1 MAGYRKT
8 SARHRQWSHRRRH
21 GERRDRASRERTG
34 STVSPGSR
42 GVRSRRRGSSDGL
55 QPVVCAVRTAAMRSP
70 DSETPVQRARALRH
84 EASRG
89 PGVGEPETVLFQAGG
104 GDSRDGRC
112 GRNALMVATAV
123 AGFGRITLWIVGEMD
138 RMMVFLLS
146 TIAWMLRPPF
156 RLLQVLKQIHFIGV
170 KSLFVILLTGAFTGM
185 VLGLQGYYSLRKF
198 GAEGLLGSAVALSI
212 IRELGPVLSA
222 LMVTGRAGSAMTAEI
237 GIMRI
242 TEQIDALDTMAVNPM
257 QYLIAP
263 KVLASVLVM
272 PLLCSIFDLIGIYGG
287 YLVGVD
293 LLGVSSGAYT
303 SSMES
308 SVEWK
313 DVYGGYLKALSF
325 GVIVSWVCT
334 YKGYNTTMSA
344 EGLGTATTEAVVLSS
359 VLILIWDYFVTS
371 VLM

>member
-1 MAGYRKT
+1 
-8 SARHRQWSHRRRH
+8 
-21 GERRDRASRERTG
+21 
-34 STVSPGSR
+34 
-42 GVRSRRRGSSDGL
+42 
-55 QPVVCAVRTAAMRSP
+55 
-70 DSETPVQRARALRH
+70 
-84 EASRG
+84 
-89 PGVGEPETVLFQAGG
+89 
-104 GDSRDGRC
+104 
-112 GRNALMVATAV
+112 MVATAV
-123 AGFGRITLWIVGEMD
+123 AGFGRNTLWIVGEMG

-272 PLLCSIFDLIGIYGG
+272 PLLCSIFDIIGIYGG

-359 VLILIWDYFVTS
+359 VLILIWDYFLTS

>member
-1 MAGYRKT
+1 MVT
-8 SARHRQWSHRRRH
+8 
-21 GERRDRASRERTG
+21 T
-34 STVSPGSR
+34 
-42 GVRSRRRGSSDGL
+42 
-55 QPVVCAVRTAAMRSP
+55 AVT
-70 DSETPVQRARALRH
+70 
-84 EASRG
+84 
-89 PGVGEPETVLFQAGG
+89 GVG
-104 GDSRDGRC
+104 
-112 GRNALMVATAV
+112 RNS
-123 AGFGRITLWIVGEMD
+123 LWIVGEMG
-138 RMMVFLLS
+138 RMMVFLIS
-146 TIAWMLRPPF
+146 TVAWMVRPPF
-156 RLLQVLKQIHFIGV
+156 RFMQILKQIHFIGV
-170 KSLFVILLTGAFTGM
+170 KSLFVIVLTGAFTGM

-263 KVLASVLVM
+263 KVLASVLIM
-272 PLLCSIFDLIGIYGG
+272 PMLCSIFDIIGIYGG
-287 YLVGVD
+287 YLVGVE
-293 LLGVSSGAYT
+293 LLGVSSGGYT

-313 DVYGGYLKALSF
+313 DVYGGFLKAISF
-325 GVIVSWVCT
+325 GVIISWVCT
-334 YKGYNTTMSA
+334 YKGYHTTMSA

-359 VLILIWDYFVTS
+359 VLILIWDYFLTS